1 LYLETVYFRGQV
13 GEITWL
19 LFPSVYLLIIGNLKI
34 TQAYEHRET
43 TTVSVQCT
51 ILYQVTQFTS
61 SSISSA

>member
-1 LYLETVYFRGQV
+1 
-13 GEITWL
+13 